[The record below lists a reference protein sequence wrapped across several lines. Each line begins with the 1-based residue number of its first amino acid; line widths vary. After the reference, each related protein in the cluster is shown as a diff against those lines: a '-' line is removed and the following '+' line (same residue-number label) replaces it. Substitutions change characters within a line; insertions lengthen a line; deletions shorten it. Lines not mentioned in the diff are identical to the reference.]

1 MHFIFVLTD
10 FVNVLERVRTIEL
23 KRCSS
28 IASMSSEKVALKY
41 RKRTSPDR
49 ETTSSVQKKEEAAI
63 VVEGDSLVPVLHD
76 KLHVSVL
83 KKAGSTSLNTKA
95 KGETEYDQTR
105 SETVTKYIHGAHFA
119 SEGET
124 GQEREDEEETTS
136 QSNTLNPSILRQL
149 GPRGRRP
156 RGPSHPLTRVRQ
168 SSGKHPFYS
177 TM

>member
-1 MHFIFVLTD
+1 MRFIFVLTD

-49 ETTSSVQKKEEAAI
+49 ETTSSVQKKEEAAV
-63 VVEGDSLVPVLHD
+63 VVEGDNVAPVLHD
-76 KLHVSVL
+76 KLHVSVV
-83 KKAGSTSLNTKA
+83 KKEGSESLNTEDKV
-95 KGETEYDQTR
+95 ETEYDQTR
-105 SETVTKYIHGAHFA
+105 SETVTECTHGEHSA
-119 SEGET
+119 SKAET
-124 GQEREDEEETTS
+124 SQKRESEEDTS

-156 RGPSHPLTRVRQ
+156 HGPSHPVTRLRQ

>member
-1 MHFIFVLTD
+1 MRFIFVLTD

-49 ETTSSVQKKEEAAI
+49 DSTSSVQKKEEAAV
-63 VVEGDSLVPVLHD
+63 VVEGDGLVPVLHD

-83 KKAGSTSLNTKA
+83 KKEGSTSLNTEA
-95 KGETEYDQTR
+95 KVETEYDQTR
-105 SETVTKYIHGAHFA
+105 SETVTKYTHEAHSA
-119 SEGET
+119 SKADT
-124 GQEREDEEETTS
+124 GQKREDEEETTS

-156 RGPSHPLTRVRQ
+156 HGPSHPLTRLRQ